1 MCTCTTERMT
11 AKGHSATLQQ
21 VRATS
26 ALPPQSGHALT
37 RLARQFRANRDHRQI
52 SFDDLVGGGE
62 QHGRYREAQRF
73 GGLEIDRQI
82 EFGRLLYR

>member
-1 MCTCTTERMT
+1 MDYT
-11 AKGHSATLQQ
+11 K
-21 VRATS
+21 
-26 ALPPQSGHALT
+26 P
-37 RLARQFRANRDHRQI
+37 LAAGAISRHRPV
-52 SFDDLVGGGE
+52 SFNDLVGGGE